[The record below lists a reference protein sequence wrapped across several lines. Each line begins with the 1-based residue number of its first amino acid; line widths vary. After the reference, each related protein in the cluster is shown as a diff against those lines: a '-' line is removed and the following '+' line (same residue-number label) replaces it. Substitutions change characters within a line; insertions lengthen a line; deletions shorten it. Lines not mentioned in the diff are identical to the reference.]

1 MQPAATT
8 KISRYSPVAAIAI
21 AQTTAPINEPNV
33 FAKLNAANERPTER
47 TSGNVARFN
56 PWLTP
61 SYTTYAKP
69 ANSAYSATAI
79 ALSIGVNGSTTAT
92 TNNKQAAIAGIRES
106 LKARGDAAKQQRSQQ
121 RADERG
127 NGHHRHNRSRSG
139 QTKHGDLRNITQ
151 TILRKIPLVNRNAGS
166 GCDGKHARGKR
177 NEELRSARRTI
188 LRKISPFFTPS
199 RGK

>member
-1 MQPAATT
+1 MNLIFVFRIISDHPNHFSSNVSTPATAMQPAATA
-8 KISRYSPVAAIAI
+8 KISRYSPVTAIAI

-69 ANSAYSATAI
+69 ANSAYNATAI

-92 TNNKQAAIAGIRES
+92 TNNRQAAIAGIRES
-106 LKARGDAAKQQRSQQ
+106 LKARAK
-121 RADERG
+121 
-127 NGHHRHNRSRSG
+127 
-139 QTKHGDLRNITQ
+139 
-151 TILRKIPLVNRNAGS
+151 
-166 GCDGKHARGKR
+166 
-177 NEELRSARRTI
+177 
-188 LRKISPFFTPS
+188 
-199 RGK
+199 

>member
-1 MQPAATT
+1 M
-8 KISRYSPVAAIAI
+8 
-21 AQTTAPINEPNV
+21 
-33 FAKLNAANERPTER
+33 NAANERPTER

-106 LKARGDAAKQQRSQQ
+106 LKARAMRPSSSAANSEPTN
-121 RADERG
+121 AATAIID
-127 NGHHRHNRSRSG
+127 
-139 QTKHGDLRNITQ
+139 ITAAAPDKPNMV
-151 TILRKIPLVNRNAGS
+151 TCETSPKPS
-166 GCDGKHARGKR
+166 CARYHW
-177 NEELRSARRTI
+177 
-188 LRKISPFFTPS
+188 
-199 RGK
+199 